1 VPKYEIVWRPAAR
14 RAIETE
20 LPLKFAEAAVALIV
34 GPIANNPRRLGKPLE
49 GEMSGEYSAC
59 LGEYR
64 IVYRIV
70 DAEIIIFVIDIR
82 HRAHVYAARLKTKPK
97 N

>member
-1 VPKYEIVWRPAAR
+1 MPKYQIVWRPAAK
-14 RAIETE
+14 RAIESE
-20 LPLKFAEAAVALIV
+20 LPLKFAEAAVELII

-49 GEMSGEYSAC
+49 GEMSGEYSAR

-70 DAEIIIFVIDIR
+70 DAKIIIIVIDIR
-82 HRAHVYAARLKTKPK
+82 HRAHIYAARLRTKPK
-97 N
+97 S